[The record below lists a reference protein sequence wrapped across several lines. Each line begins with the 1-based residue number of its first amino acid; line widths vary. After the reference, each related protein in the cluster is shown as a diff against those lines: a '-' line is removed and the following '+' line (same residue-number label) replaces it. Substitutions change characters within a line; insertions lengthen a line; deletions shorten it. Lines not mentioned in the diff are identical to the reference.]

1 MHDFFFSPERI
12 IYLDVSFY
20 SITKQPRCFTFAPT
34 NLQQNR
40 KVVEKLYLR
49 SSSPCP
55 LAKSTVALSN
65 SANRISTKLN
75 MSKYQ
80 TCRLFEA
87 RGILFCPQSYTQGPV
102 CVTPIQTPEE
112 TPYCLNKCLTL
123 AFICQSFGEVLSA
136 QDICY
141 MFKSKR
147 VPPSAKTKGRLKTCQ
162 TIRSPHY
169 NVDILKHGEVCQG
182 FWISC
187 LKR

>member
-34 NLQQNR
+34 KLQQNR

-87 RGILFCPQSYTQGPV
+87 REVLFFLQTPIIHGRVRSS
-102 CVTPIQTPEE
+102 VTPIQTPAE
-112 TPYCLNKCLTL
+112 TPYCLNQLQVL
-123 AFICQSFGEVLSA
+123 AFIPQTFWEAPGAEDNSSMFTFNRIASLLHRTGGLSS
-136 QDICY
+136 QRLQNQHLKKPDLLI
-141 MFKSKR
+141 KR
-147 VPPSAKTKGRLKTCQ
+147 
-162 TIRSPHY
+162 
-169 NVDILKHGEVCQG
+169 
-182 FWISC
+182 
-187 LKR
+187 